1 MCNSGRPDFTH
12 ELEREEL
19 KWEKR
24 AEWLEAMIGKLND
37 NPVTKGWIPWFEAK
51 LQQLVDLDVP
61 IKGQKSSNTSSIFY
75 LHKFIEEQITKF
87 NPEQDYHK
95 D

>member
-51 LQQLVDLDVP
+51 LQ
-61 IKGQKSSNTSSIFY
+61 
-75 LHKFIEEQITKF
+75 
-87 NPEQDYHK
+87 
-95 D
+95 